1 MSIIVKKLSKRYL
14 SADGTETVVF
24 EDFSAEFQDGKVTA
38 VLGPSGVG
46 KSTLLNCIGRLT
58 SFGGEIVGA
67 GEVAY
72 VFQDDRLIPHKTVY
86 GNIEFTLPE
95 ASKEEKASRIKSVL
109 ETVEMTDK
117 ASSFP
122 EELSGGQKKRVSLAR
137 AFAAKKDVILLDE
150 PFSSLDL
157 ALKSRISADFTT
169 MLEREPKTVIFVT
182 HDVDEAL
189 TLADEILVLNDG
201 RISFEISVEEP
212 RKGRDITGKHINEV
226 RKKLYEAILV

>member
-1 MSIIVKKLSKRYL
+1 MSITVKKLSKRYL
-14 SADGTETVVF
+14 SADGKETVVF
-24 EDFSAEFQDGKVTA
+24 KDFSAEFQDGKVTA

-58 SFGGEIVGA
+58 PYDGEIIGA
-67 GEVAY
+67 DEVAY

-95 ASKEEKASRIKSVL
+95 ASKEEKAIRIKNVL

-117 ASSFP
+117 ASAFP
-122 EELSGGQKKRVSLAR
+122 DELSGGQKKRVSLAR
-137 AFAAKKDVILLDE
+137 AFAAKKNVILLDE

-157 ALKSRISADFTT
+157 ALKSRISADFAA
-169 MLEREPKTVIFVT
+169 MLEYEPKTVIFVT

-189 TLADEILVLNDG
+189 TLADEILVLNRG
-201 RISFEISVEEP
+201 EISFKISVEEP
-212 RKGRDITGKHINEV
+212 RKGRDIAGKRCNEV

>member
-14 SADGTETVVF
+14 SANGKETVVF
-24 EDFSAEFQDGKVTA
+24 NDFSAEFQDEKVTA

-58 SFGGEIVGA
+58 SFDGEIIGA
-67 GEVAY
+67 EEVAY

-86 GNIEFTLPE
+86 GNIEFTLSE
-95 ASKEEKASRIKSVL
+95 TGREEKAARIKKVL
-109 ETVEMTDK
+109 ETVEMADK
-117 ASSFP
+117 ASAFP
-122 EELSGGQKKRVSLAR
+122 DELSGGQKKRVSLAR

-157 ALKSRISADFTT
+157 ALKSRISADFAA

-189 TLADEILVLNDG
+189 SLADEIFILNNG
-201 RISFEISVEEP
+201 EISFKILIEESK
-212 RKGRDITGKHINEV
+212 KGRDIAGKQCNEV
-226 RKKLYEAILV
+226 RKKLYEALLV

>member
-14 SADGTETVVF
+14 SANGKETVVF
-24 EDFSAEFQDGKVTA
+24 NDFSAEFQDGKVTA

-58 SFGGEIVGA
+58 SFDGEIIGA
-67 GEVAY
+67 EEVAY

-86 GNIEFTLPE
+86 GNIEFTLSE
-95 ASKEEKASRIKSVL
+95 TGREEKAARINKVL
-109 ETVEMTDK
+109 ETVEMADK
-117 ASSFP
+117 ASAFP
-122 EELSGGQKKRVSLAR
+122 DELSGGQKKRVSLAR

-157 ALKSRISADFTT
+157 ALKSRISADFAA

-189 TLADEILVLNDG
+189 SLADEILVLNNG
-201 RISFEISVEEP
+201 EISFKILIEESK
-212 RKGRDITGKHINEV
+212 KGRDIAGKQCNEV
-226 RKKLYEAILV
+226 RKKLYEALLV

>member
-14 SADGTETVVF
+14 SANGKDTVVF
-24 EDFSAEFQDGKVTA
+24 NDFSAEFQDGKVTA

-58 SFGGEIVGA
+58 SFDGEIIGA
-67 GEVAY
+67 EEVAY

-86 GNIEFTLPE
+86 GNIEFTLSE
-95 ASKEEKASRIKSVL
+95 TGREKKAARIKKVL
-109 ETVEMTDK
+109 ETVEMADK
-117 ASSFP
+117 ASAFP

-157 ALKSRISADFTT
+157 ALKSRISADFAA

-189 TLADEILVLNDG
+189 SLADEILVLNNG
-201 RISFEISVEEP
+201 EISFKILIEESK
-212 RKGRDITGKHINEV
+212 KGRDIAGKQCNEV
-226 RKKLYEAILV
+226 RKKLYEALLV

>member
-14 SADGTETVVF
+14 SANGKETVVF
-24 EDFSAEFQDGKVTA
+24 NDFSAEFQDGKVTA

-58 SFGGEIVGA
+58 SFDGEIIGA
-67 GEVAY
+67 EEVAY

-86 GNIEFTLPE
+86 GNIEFTLSE
-95 ASKEEKASRIKSVL
+95 TGREEKAARIKKVL

-117 ASSFP
+117 ASAFP
-122 EELSGGQKKRVSLAR
+122 DELSGGQKKRVSLAR

-157 ALKSRISADFTT
+157 ALKSRISADFAA

-189 TLADEILVLNDG
+189 SLADEILVLNNG
-201 RISFEISVEEP
+201 EISFKVLIEESK
-212 RKGRDITGKHINEV
+212 KGRDIAGKQCNEV
-226 RKKLYEAILV
+226 RKKLYEALLV